1 MVLPVEGQDDYDD
14 DCDVLGVD
22 ELRQL
27 SLQLDV
33 GAGDAVSRE
42 MLESNVGSDEWKLEV
57 EQIQPQLKLT
67 VATENKVLESSF

>member
-42 MLESNVGSDEWKLEV
+42 MLESNVGLDEWKLEV